1 MSKTATDTLVRAI
14 ETANDEVFQRLV
26 KGDPVLVDVAPA
38 GEVLPGLEDRMILH
52 AGPPVEW
59 NRTCG
64 ALRGGAICIALF
76 EGWAE
81 TPAQAT
87 DMLASG
93 AIKLEPNH
101 HHQAVGPMAGVT
113 SRSLP
118 VYVVENRAYGNR
130 ASARLAEWMSQFGDY
145 SPEAVDVL
153 RRWRDVFAP
162 AIRLAIQSMGGVELK
177 PIITKA
183 LQMGDELHNR
193 PVAASSVL
201 GNALAPALFQAGVAM
216 DKLVPTLYY
225 VGRNEFLFLPVAM
238 ASAKSVADP
247 ARDVEYSTVVTAMAR
262 NGTEFGIRVSG
273 LGDTWFTA
281 PAVRLVNGVYLD
293 GHTAEDAGT
302 DMGDS
307 TITETVGLGAFTLA
321 GAPAILSLTGGTP
334 EEALRYSRE
343 MYQITVGTHPDY
355 RIPALSFKGC
365 PVGIDIRKVVE
376 TGIVPILD
384 TAVSHKDP
392 GHPTIGGTLVRP
404 PIEAFEKALAAFE
417 GRYGIVSDDVDSR
430 RLAGKL
436 EEGTTTA

>member
-14 ETANDEVFQRLV
+14 EAANDEVFQRLV

-38 GEVLPGLEDRMILH
+38 GEVIPGLEDRMILH

-59 NRTCG
+59 DRTCG
-64 ALRGGAICIALF
+64 ALRGGAMCIALF

-81 TPAQAT
+81 TPAQAA
-87 DMLASG
+87 DMLARG

-118 VYVVENRAYGNR
+118 VYVVENRAFGNR
-130 ASARLAEWMSQFGDY
+130 AAARLAEWMSQFGDY

-153 RRWRDVFAP
+153 RRWRDLFAP
-162 AIRLAIQSMGGVELK
+162 AIREAIRSLGGVELK
-177 PIITKA
+177 PIIAKA

-193 PVAASSVL
+193 PVAGSSVL
-201 GNALAPALFQAGVAM
+201 GNALAPGLIQAGVPM

-225 VGRNEFLFLPVAM
+225 LGRNEFLFLPVVM

-247 ARDVEYSTVVTAMAR
+247 ARDVEHSTVVTAMAR

-334 EEALRYSRE
+334 EEALQYSRD

-355 RIPALSFKGC
+355 RIPALRFQGC

-384 TAVSHKDP
+384 TAVSHKEP

-417 GRYGIVSDDVDSR
+417 GKYGI
-430 RLAGKL
+430 A
-436 EEGTTTA
+436 